1 MMLLIKKL
9 LYALTITTLIG
20 CSSSYK
26 FVDNLVKDPVFHTK
40 KTVAI
45 KEDDS
50 FIPEELRYMS
60 NDNEIDDFILY
71 NLVLNSPDTISDTNL
86 YNKEDP
92 IFPPKALDSG
102 VLLSNRDIALYIND
116 KAWNKYLQVEV
127 ETRKE
132 FEKQFIKT
140 SIDAEKEYKEAILFL
155 IKEQDTLHNA
165 YIDERNRKETWKNI
179 SFGTTLILLGFILNG
194 IVN

>member
-26 FVDNLVKDPVFHTK
+26 YVDNLVKEPSFHIK

-50 FIPEELRYMS
+50 FIPEELRNIS

-71 NLVLNSPDTISDTNL
+71 NLVLNSPDTIDDSNL
-86 YNKEDP
+86 YNRVDP
-92 IFPPKALDSG
+92 VFAPKALDSG
-102 VLLSNRDIALYIND
+102 VLFCNRDAALYIND

-140 SIDAEKEYKEAILFL
+140 SINAEDEYKEAISFL

-165 YIDERNRKETWKNI
+165 YINERSRKETWKNI

-194 IVN
+194 IAN